1 MIREA
6 NQKFI
11 YALASSTVAT
21 NATATTS
28 IDCKGYDYANIAVHA
43 NVTNAAS
50 TLKVE
55 QSDDD
60 STWVAAGITGGTDFT
75 IGTHGTATT
84 LTTPYY
90 LIQVDTRGLKR
101 YLKLSVTPG
110 GTTSATVVGYA
121 TLGRRQDGDG
131 TTGAGTVDARNVF
144 AV

>member
-11 YALASSTVAT
+11 YALASGSVAT

-28 IDCKGYDYANIAVHA
+28 IDCKGYDYATIAVHA

-110 GTTSATVVGYA
+110 ASATVVGYA
-121 TLGRRQDGDG
+121 TLGRRQDGAG